1 MSYRISKQSGKTT
14 YNLKEFTVDV
24 ESDRF
29 KIDTR
34 QLAVGSTV
42 FVIDTSTS
50 YMLNSKREWK
60 EVDLGGGNKNN
71 PDKYHIIYDGGV
83 VKAPKEEDEIT
94 EYEVIYDGGEEGVN

>member
-24 ESDRF
+24 ESDIS
-29 KIDTR
+29 KINKS

-50 YMLNSKREWK
+50 YMLNSKREWV

-83 VKAPKEEDEIT
+83 VEAPKEEDEIT

>member
-24 ESDRF
+24 ESDIS
-29 KIDTR
+29 KINKS

-50 YMLNSKREWK
+50 YMLNSQRIWK

-71 PDKYHIIYDGGV
+71 PDKYDIIYDGGV
-83 VKAPKEEDEIT
+83 VEAPKEEEPA
-94 EYEVIYDGGEEGVN
+94 EYELIYDGGEEGVN